1 MSEQATEQ
9 LVLRKTLS
17 VAVPPERAFEV
28 FTAGIAGW
36 WPMATHSTGKE
47 LVETVVL
54 EPREGGRFYERLQD
68 GTENEWGVVTAW
80 EPPERFTSTWH
91 PGYDEAEA
99 QNLDVRFS
107 PEGDGT
113 RVELVHTGWER
124 RGAKAEQILRDYDSG
139 WDYVFG
145 ERYAA
150 AFGG

>member
-9 LVLRKTLS
+9 LVLRKTLV
-17 VAVPPERAFEV
+17 VAATRERAFEV
-28 FTAGIAGW
+28 FTAGVGGW

-47 LVETVVL
+47 LVEAVVI

-68 GTENEWGVVTAW
+68 GTENDWGVVTAW
-80 EPPERFTSTWH
+80 EPPERFASTWH
-91 PGYDEAEA
+91 PGYDEAEE
-99 QNLDVRFS
+99 QNLEVRFT
-107 PEGDGT
+107 PEGEGT
-113 RVELVHTGWER
+113 RVDLVHTGWER
-124 RGAKAEQILRDYDSG
+124 RGDLAERMLRDYDTG

>member
-9 LVLRKTLS
+9 LVLRKTLV
-17 VAVPPERAFEV
+17 VAATRERAFEV
-28 FTAGIAGW
+28 FTAGVGGW

-47 LVETVVL
+47 LVEAVVI

-68 GTENEWGVVTAW
+68 GTENDWGVVTAW
-80 EPPERFTSTWH
+80 EPPERFASTWH